1 MTGSSLRRCVIT
13 GASRGLG
20 FEFARQLAAG
30 GEFVIATC
38 RTPALAAELRG
49 LLAGGGLI
57 LPLDVSDQVAAI
69 AAASAVAERGD
80 AVDLLINAAGVEDSA
95 GSTGPVGNL
104 EGEALVEIY
113 RTNAVG
119 PALVT
124 QAFAGL
130 LARSG
135 RGVVLNLTSKRGS
148 LAGATDPGGIGYAMS
163 KAALNMLTRKL
174 ALELRQDR
182 TTVVAMSPGWV
193 QTDMGGQDAPLTPGE
208 SVQAMLGSVGRLTL
222 TDTGAV
228 LDHDD
233 VLAAEA
239 RER

>member
-1 MTGSSLRRCVIT
+1 MTAGSLRRCVIT

-20 FEFARQLAAG
+20 FEFARQLAAA
-30 GEFVIATC
+30 GEFVVATC
-38 RTPALAAELRG
+38 RTPASAAGLRE
-49 LLAGGGLI
+49 LLASGGLI
-57 LPLDVSDQVAAI
+57 LPLKVSDQVAA
-69 AAASAVAERGD
+69 AATAVADRVD
-80 AVDLLINAAGVEDSA
+80 ALDLLINAAGIEDSA
-95 GSTGPVGNL
+95 RSSGPVGRL
-104 EGEALVEIY
+104 DGDALVEIY

-130 LARSG
+130 LAHSG
-135 RGVVLNLTSKRGS
+135 RAVVLNVTSKQGS
-148 LAGATDPGGIGYAMS
+148 LAGATAAGAIGYAMS

-174 ALELRQDR
+174 ALELYQDR
-182 TTVVAMSPGWV
+182 TTVVAMSPGGV
-193 QTDMGGQDAPLTPGE
+193 QTGMGGQDAPLIPGE
-208 SVQAMLGSVGRLTL
+208 SVRAMLACAGPLTL

-239 RER
+239 REG

>member
-1 MTGSSLRRCVIT
+1 VIT

-20 FEFARQLAAG
+20 FEFARQLATA
-30 GEFVIATC
+30 GEFVVATC
-38 RTPALAAELRG
+38 RTPASAAGLRE
-49 LLAGGGLI
+49 LLAGRGLI
-57 LPLDVSDQVAAI
+57 LPLEVSDQVAAT
-69 AAASAVAERGD
+69 AAATAVAERLD
-80 AVDLLINAAGVEDSA
+80 AVDLLINAAGIEDSA
-95 GSTGPVGNL
+95 RSSGPIGQL
-104 EGEALVEIY
+104 DGDALVEVY
-113 RTNAVG
+113 RINAVG

-135 RGVVLNLTSKRGS
+135 RAVVLNLTSKQGS
-148 LAGATDPGGIGYAMS
+148 LAGATAAGSIGYAMS

-174 ALELRQDR
+174 ALELYQDR

-193 QTDMGGQDAPLTPGE
+193 QTGMGGQDAPLTPGE
-208 SVQAMLGSVGRLTL
+208 SVRAMLACAGRLTL

-233 VLAAEA
+233 VLAAET
-239 RER
+239 REGQ

>member
-1 MTGSSLRRCVIT
+1 VIT

-20 FEFARQLAAG
+20 FEFARQLAAA
-30 GEFVIATC
+30 GEFAVATC
-38 RTPALAAELRG
+38 RTPASAAGLRE
-49 LLAGGGLI
+49 LLAGGR
-57 LPLDVSDQVAAI
+57 LD
-69 AAASAVAERGD
+69 GD
-80 AVDLLINAAGVEDSA
+80 
-95 GSTGPVGNL
+95 
-104 EGEALVEIY
+104 ALVEVY

-135 RGVVLNLTSKRGS
+135 RAVVLNLTSKRGS
-148 LAGATDPGGIGYAMS
+148 LAGPTAPGSIGYAMS

-174 ALELRQDR
+174 ALELYQDR

-193 QTDMGGQDAPLTPGE
+193 QTGMGGQDAPLTPGE
-208 SVQAMLGSVGRLTL
+208 SVRAMLACAGRLTL

-228 LDHDD
+228 PDHDD

-239 RER
+239 REG

>member
-1 MTGSSLRRCVIT
+1 VIT

-20 FEFARQLAAG
+20 FEFARQLAAA
-30 GEFVIATC
+30 GEFVVATC
-38 RTPALAAELRG
+38 RTPASAAGLRE

-57 LPLDVSDQVAAI
+57 LPLEVSDQVAAT
-69 AAASAVAERGD
+69 AAATAVADRVD
-80 AVDLLINAAGVEDSA
+80 AVDLLINAAGIEDSA
-95 GSTGPVGNL
+95 GSSGPVGL
-104 EGEALVEIY
+104 DGDALVQVY

-135 RGVVLNLTSKRGS
+135 RAVVLNLTSKRGS
-148 LAGATDPGGIGYAMS
+148 LAGPTAPGGIGYAMS

-174 ALELRQDR
+174 ALELYQDR

-193 QTDMGGQDAPLTPGE
+193 QTGMGGHDAPLTPGE
-208 SVQAMLGSVGRLTL
+208 SVRAMLACAGRLTL

-239 RER
+239 REG